1 MKTLEIKIE
10 KATLINCGSFQ
21 LSIGTHSTSE
31 IAIISKSSGEFC
43 RFKDIKKGG
52 KLSKIKRKFSGRLCS
67 TTDFCFSFMR
77 EQDTLDLIAMLKSKK

>member
-43 RFKDIKKGG
+43 RFKDIKKAE
-52 KLSKIKRKFSGRLCS
+52 SC
-67 TTDFCFSFMR
+67 
-77 EQDTLDLIAMLKSKK
+77 QKSKESLVAACALLRIFVSRS